1 MNEGGAHGAAD
12 RRRSGPRSG
21 ERCRRR
27 IDESQETRL
36 RRREAGNVSIS
47 QRVSHVWRVGVLH
60 RDQGEEIQGR
70 LFIFL
75 EVGGSNGNTW
85 DAGIIH
91 SFARGQPSMPSLRW
105 ALVDATVHRSPGRHW
120 SD

>member
-36 RRREAGNVSIS
+36 SRREAGNVSIS

-75 EVGGSNGNTW
+75 EVGGSNGHTW
-85 DAGIIH
+85 DTRIIYASPAGQ
-91 SFARGQPSMPSLRW
+91 ARLSPLRRVI
-105 ALVDATVHRSPGRHW
+105 VDAALY
-120 SD
+120 